1 MKFFFKS
8 DILKKI
14 KENET
19 NPEKISSFLN
29 PGQVDEILDFKNNA
43 SQRMV
48 DREESTKIP
57 FEWKDS
63 SILLNLKKK
72 IEDLKGE
79 FEVKDF
85 EPHIITTRFPLRLHA
100 DTGKDPTDIIFK
112 NIVVPLEIKYFNDEI
127 QNKSHTIIF
136 KNKWYQQSALFT
148 TQTKKDFDF
157 IIKDFQDNFVDIIN
171 IHEFKEQ
178 VDKKKNDEFLTY
190 KNQKFFVDQTFK
202 DYVTMLSKTKRYNL
216 RTSDHITDNNN
227 FNKNDYD
234 KYMTHQPYEDCK
246 SLIIDKALSWEP
258 GCILSWDR
266 VRIHSS
272 DNFLKNGIKSKTCI
286 ALFTSKK

>member
-1 MKFFFKS
+1 MQNFFKP

-19 NPEKISSFLN
+19 NPKKIKDFLN
-29 PGQVDEILDFKNNA
+29 PNDVSEILEFKNNA

-57 FEWKDS
+57 FDWKDS

-72 IEDLKGE
+72 IEEETGN

-100 DTGKDPTDIIFK
+100 DTGKDPRDVIFK
-112 NIVVPLEIKYFNDEI
+112 NIVVPLEINHAEDQIK
-127 QNKSHTIIF
+127 NKSHTIIF
-136 KNKWYQQSALFT
+136 KNRWYYRSALFT
-148 TQTKKDFDF
+148 TQTENDYDF
-157 IIKDFQDNFVDIIN
+157 IIKDYDGNFVDILD
-171 IHEFKEQ
+171 IHEFKKE
-178 VDKKKNDEFLTY
+178 VDIKDNNELLIY
-190 KNQKFFVDQTFK
+190 KNNNYLVDQNFK
-202 DYVTMLSKTKRYNL
+202 DYITMLSKTKRYNL
-216 RTSDHITDNNN
+216 RTSAHITNDNH
-227 FNKNDYD
+227 FSKYDYE
-234 KYMTHQPYEDCK
+234 KYMTHQPYNDCK
-246 SLIIDKALSWEP
+246 SLVIDQALSWEP
-258 GCILSWDR
+258 GSLLFWDR